1 MQEKPPFSSYL
12 DFFSNVC
19 EGDTPSHT
27 HPMRIFIL
35 SSGTP
40 LLSIMLS
47 GNCDF
52 FSFISNLKHTY
63 FTKIPEV
70 IEYAYVSGQCKRIIH

>member
-19 EGDTPSHT
+19 EGPTPSHT
-27 HPMRIFIL
+27 HPLRTFIL

-40 LLSIMLS
+40 LAMAIMEGYTRFRSKLHQNDNS
-47 GNCDF
+47 YNMAF
-52 FSFISNLKHTY
+52 Q
-63 FTKIPEV
+63 V
-70 IEYAYVSGQCKRIIH
+70 